1 MNKQKIIF
9 IVGSSRSGTT
19 MMSRV
24 LNNNKSVFSFKELHF
39 FSQLF
44 SNRES
49 DILDYMSSV
58 NVLSQ
63 LFSRQRDGIFNNII
77 DNELNSLSSSLLSKE
92 LSYSY
97 FDIFEIFLK
106 DITKK
111 NDKIIACT
119 QTPNNLFYIKDILQ
133 EYPHAKV
140 VNMVRDNRD
149 VLLSQKNKWKR
160 KFLGA
165 NKIPLF
171 ESIRSFFN
179 YHPFTTSFLWKSSL
193 KLTDE
198 FKDHPRLKIIR
209 FEDFLTSP
217 EKQCRDMCD
226 FLSIEFNNR
235 MLSVHNIG
243 SSTEYDKNKL
253 LIDSTKVFKWE
264 KGGLNNAEIFITQL
278 ISNTFMKK
286 YGYIKKNFLFPPLG
300 VLFYLVIFPVKSFFA
315 LFFNLGRLTSFI
327 TLIKHQK

>member
-1 MNKQKIIF
+1 MNNPKKIF

-44 SNRES
+44 ANRKS
-49 DILDYMSSV
+49 DILDYVSSV

-63 LFSRQRDGIFNNII
+63 LFSRQRDSIFNNTI
-77 DNELNSLSSSLLSKE
+77 DNELNSLSSSLLSEE

-97 FDIFEIFLK
+97 FDIFEIFLT

-119 QTPNNLFYIKDILQ
+119 QTPNNLFYIKEILQ

-140 VNMVRDNRD
+140 INMVRDNRD

-171 ESIRSFFN
+171 ESIRSFLN

-217 EKQCRDMCD
+217 EKQCKDICD
-226 FLSIEFNNR
+226 FLRIEFNDC
-235 MLSVHNIG
+235 MLAVPNIG
-243 SSTEYDKNKL
+243 SSTEHDKSKFS
-253 LIDSTKVFKWE
+253 IDSTKVFKWK
-264 KGGLNNAEIFITQL
+264 KGGLNKAEIFITQFL
-278 ISNTFMKK
+278 SNTYMKK
-286 YGYIKKNFLFPPLG
+286 YGYEKKNFLFPPLG

-315 LFFNLGRLTSFI
+315 LFFNFGRLASFI

>member
-44 SNRES
+44 ANRKS
-49 DILDYMSSV
+49 DVLDYASSI

-63 LFSRQRDGIFNNII
+63 LFSRQRDSIFNNII
-77 DNELNSLSSSLLSKE
+77 DDELKSLSSSLLLKE

-97 FDIFEIFLK
+97 FDIFEIFLIH
-106 DITKK
+106 ITKK
-111 NDKIIACT
+111 NNKIIACT
-119 QTPNNLFYIKDILQ
+119 QTPNNLFYIKEILQ
-133 EYPHAKV
+133 EYPQAKV

-165 NKIPLF
+165 KKIPLL

-217 EKQCRDMCD
+217 ENQCKDMCD
-226 FLSIEFNNR
+226 FLSIEFNDC
-235 MLSVHNIG
+235 MLAVPNIG
-243 SSTEYDKNKL
+243 SSTEYDKSKL
-253 LIDSTKVFKWE
+253 SIDSTKVFKWR
-264 KGGLNNAEIFITQL
+264 KGGLNNAEIFITQFL
-278 ISNTFMKK
+278 SNTYMKK
-286 YGYIKKNFLFPPLG
+286 YGYEKKNFLFPPLG

-315 LFFNLGRLTSFI
+315 LFFNFGRLASFI

>member
-44 SNRES
+44 ANRKS
-49 DILDYMSSV
+49 DVLDYASSI

-63 LFSRQRDGIFNNII
+63 LFSRQRDSIFNNII
-77 DNELNSLSSSLLSKE
+77 DDELKSLSSSLLLKE

-97 FDIFEIFLK
+97 FDIFEIFLIH
-106 DITKK
+106 ITKK
-111 NDKIIACT
+111 NNKIIACT
-119 QTPNNLFYIKDILQ
+119 QTPNNLFYIKEILQ
-133 EYPHAKV
+133 EYPQAKV

-165 NKIPLF
+165 KKIPLF

-217 EKQCRDMCD
+217 ENQCKDMCD
-226 FLSIEFNNR
+226 FLSIEFNDC
-235 MLSVHNIG
+235 MLAVPNIG
-243 SSTEYDKNKL
+243 SSTEYDKSKL
-253 LIDSTKVFKWE
+253 SIDSTKVFKWR
-264 KGGLNNAEIFITQL
+264 KGGLNNAEIFITQFL
-278 ISNTFMKK
+278 SNTYMKK
-286 YGYIKKNFLFPPLG
+286 YGYEKKNFLFPPLG

-315 LFFNLGRLTSFI
+315 LFFNFGRLASFI